1 MCQNDWAGITSQ
13 GSAVIGSFLEVSLP
27 GWGCGYQSHYLSSE
41 IRNVHWMLEDV
52 RVYLPVRLVYV
63 LTHLQFTA
71 AYKVSRA
78 FSWQEKVGLGI

>member
-41 IRNVHWMLEDV
+41 IRNVQWMLEDV
-52 RVYLPVRLVYV
+52 RVYLPVHLVYV